1 MLVRMSYFAIDWIKK
16 WTQELI
22 STRNSEG
29 GQDQSW
35 VNKFFQDLLFCHSTI
50 LLVLMTTT
58 SESTVLWGIISI
70 SNCTQNQYR
79 KGQHKKMASF
89 VETLSLGK
97 KKSLLEISSRYYLV
111 FLWYKLVPMN
121 QINYWNQKR
130 WYYNQVRLRMINSND
145 WANC

>member
-1 MLVRMSYFAIDWIKK
+1 
-16 WTQELI
+16 
-22 STRNSEG
+22 
-29 GQDQSW
+29 
-35 VNKFFQDLLFCHSTI
+35 
-50 LLVLMTTT
+50 MTTT

-130 WYYNQVRLRMINSND
+130 
-145 WANC
+145 

>member
-29 GQDQSW
+29 GQYQSW

-97 KKSLLEISSRYYLV
+97 KNLSWKSLADIILYFSGTNLSPWIRLTTGIR
-111 FLWYKLVPMN
+111 KDDT
-121 QINYWNQKR
+121 IIR
-130 WYYNQVRLRMINSND
+130 WD
-145 WANC
+145 